1 MSTLIVYV
9 TSHGCTEKAAQM
21 LAEQLKDDVNL
32 VNLKKRS
39 RPELSSYD
47 TIIIGGSI
55 HAGRIQGRVKRFC
68 QAHLDTLKQKRLG
81 LFLCCMEEGDTAQ
94 KQFDEAFPAQLR
106 THAAVT
112 GLFGGEFNFDRM
124 NFIQR
129 AIIKKIA
136 GTTENVSKI
145 KKDNIHQF
153 AATLSESVNQ

>member
-9 TSHGCTEKAAQM
+9 SSHGCTEKAAQM
-21 LAEQLKDDVNL
+21 LAEQLKDEVTL
-32 VNLKKRS
+32 VNMKKSS
-39 RPELSSYD
+39 RPDLSSYD

-68 QAHLDTLKQKRLG
+68 RAHPDTLKQKRLG
-81 LFLCCMEEGDTAQ
+81 LFLCCMEEGDNAQ
-94 KQFDEAFPAQLR
+94 KQFDEAYPAELR
-106 THAAVT
+106 THAAAT

-124 NFIQR
+124 NFIQK
-129 AIIKKIA
+129 AIIKKVA

-153 AATLSESVNQ
+153 AAILDG

>member
-1 MSTLIVYV
+1 MSTIIAYV

-21 LAEQLKDDVNL
+21 LAEQLKDEVNL
-32 VNLKKRS
+32 VNLKKSS
-39 RPELSSYD
+39 RPDLSAFD

-68 QAHLDTLKQKRLG
+68 QDHLDTLKQKRLG

-94 KQFDEAFPAQLR
+94 KQFDEAFPAELR
-106 THAAVT
+106 THAAAA
-112 GLFGGEFNFDRM
+112 GLFGGEFDFDKM

-136 GTTENVSKI
+136 GTSENVSKI

-153 AATLSESVNQ
+153 AAALNG